1 MTDEAIKGASP
12 HPEGARRAVSKDGPD
27 GSGASTNILRDAAP
41 DGAAPQDEGS
51 GKSPIFCED
60 RALGYRRSLT
70 DFSQPLELDDSYRLA
85 HLPLVAPE
93 HPRVIARRD
102 GKFYEMG
109 RHPRV
114 FSLVLPVAD
123 AALRASP
130 AFLALEG
137 ELRSSPFAR
146 KIAWEI
152 LPRRRDR
159 LHATICGS
167 LGIDEPPA
175 IAQATHDALGEIEP
189 FAVELRG
196 LFSGNVNRGR
206 LYLAAYP
213 EIHGGTNMLQAVQAA
228 FGRPPGDLWLV
239 GLYNLTDDL
248 DAAETSALAEI
259 VARWW
264 NEPLL
269 RFTATELQ
277 LMAAGDDL
285 VLDGSVEATLP
296 LGTARGGARLPRP

>member
-1 MTDEAIKGASP
+1 MTDA
-12 HPEGARRAVSKDGPD
+12 
-27 GSGASTNILRDAAP
+27 SGAAAALTVP
-41 DGAAPQDEGS
+41 T
-51 GKSPIFCED
+51 FCED
-60 RALGYRRSLT
+60 AALGYRRSLT
-70 DFSQPLELDDSYRLA
+70 DFSNPLSLDDSYRLA

-93 HPRVIARRD
+93 HPRMIARRE
-102 GKFYEMG
+102 GKFYELG

-130 AFLALEG
+130 AFLALEA
-137 ELRSSPFAR
+137 ELRAAPFAR

-159 LHATICGS
+159 LHATVCGS

-175 IAQATHDALGEIEP
+175 IARATHDALGEIEP

-213 EIHGGTNMLQAVQAA
+213 EERGGANMLQVVQAA

-248 DAAETSALAEI
+248 DPAETAALAGI

-269 RFTATELQ
+269 RFTTTDLQ
-277 LMAAGDDL
+277 VMAAGDDL
-285 VLDGSVEATLP
+285 VLDGTVEATLP
-296 LGTARGGARLPRP
+296 LGAGRGLVRLPRP